1 MMGANGALLTVV
13 LTLCAVL
20 LVVLII
26 LIIKLINTTDRLN
39 MVLDDAYRK
48 LKSVDG
54 VFTAIDAVSD
64 AVTSVGESI
73 VGKAL
78 SIADRLFK
86 KENKEEE

>member
-1 MMGANGALLTVV
+1 MTGVNGALLTIV

-26 LIIKLINTTDRLN
+26 LVIKCMNTTDKVN
-39 MVLDDAYRK
+39 MVLDDAYKK

-54 VFTAIDAVSD
+54 VFTAIDTVSD

-78 SIADRLFK
+78 SVIDRVFK
-86 KENKEEE
+86 KEDKEER